1 MKINRSNWGHLQKGG
16 ALPHVTLKDR
26 LMTSIVNQLVKLC
39 SYFAR
44 LSVSPGS
51 LLELD
56 SSPLPLVPGSF
67 RYLVFVRW
75 FPHFSLSL
83 VRLLINVDPL
93 HTSLINHAFVINNIK
108 PEQVHKCADNDNPAN
123 HWRAEKVEAV
133 LFLWHQVAS
142 RSLAVFEREIPCVLA
157 FCDCIIIKW

>member
-1 MKINRSNWGHLQKGG
+1 MARPCHGGLIFKKNCRSPACSRCLFFVHSTALSDNTAPKIFHAKRQTQ
-16 ALPHVTLKDR
+16 HVRHTIPYRLYHHYFFEHIKDIDR
-26 LMTSIVNQLVKLC
+26 QPVLVKLC

-56 SSPLPLVPGSF
+56 SLPWVPGSF

-83 VRLLINVDPL
+83 VRLLTNVDPL
-93 HTSLINHAFVINNIK
+93 HASLINYAFVINNIK

-123 HWRAEKVEAV
+123 H
-133 LFLWHQVAS
+133 
-142 RSLAVFEREIPCVLA
+142 
-157 FCDCIIIKW
+157 